1 MQHERRPGAELSVTE
16 RNLVSGLVALDRP
29 DGGTVALGVAAAG
42 KILVEPR
49 G

>member
-1 MQHERRPGAELSVTE
+1 MSSNIPQSITLT
-16 RNLVSGLVALDRP
+16 RP

-42 KILVEPR
+42 KILVEPC